1 MGPWNWLI
9 VGMLPMILLHF
20 HCMHEKYTKILE
32 LSKGTI
38 LIKGAWFANIDM
50 LTTSNPDNVHHV
62 LSTNFSNYPKG
73 PKFRRIF
80 NILGNGLFNSDFDE
94 WRKIRGLAQG
104 FVNHKQ
110 FHRFMAKIN
119 HDFLENKL
127 VPVLDNAS
135 QQNLVVDLQDVFQ
148 RLMLDATCITAT
160 SYNPNS
166 LCIGFPEVPFLKALD
181 NAGEAIFFRHL
192 VPEGFLKS
200 QRWLGIGKEKK
211 LSKACEVL
219 DHIVAKY
226 ISMRQE
232 ELGKGKRP
240 EENKDSFDAL
250 KYQLTETEIFG
261 TTPTN
266 KYMRDAILGLIFAG
280 QDSTS
285 AALTWLFWLLSK
297 NPSVETNIK
306 EELKS
311 KLPVNKANKLHIFTE
326 EELNKLVYLHGALYE
341 TLRLFPP
348 APLQVRTCIHPDTL
362 PSGHKV
368 NSKMKIVFS
377 AYAMGRMT
385 SVWGNDCLEFKP
397 ERWITEKGGIKHVP
411 SHKFLAFSAGPRICL
426 GKESAITRIKSVA
439 AVILHNYHVQVMEGQ
454 FVTPKASIVLHMK
467 NGLRVRNKNTWP

>member
-1 MGPWNWLI
+1 
-9 VGMLPMILLHF
+9 
-20 HCMHEKYTKILE
+20 
-32 LSKGTI
+32 
-38 LIKGAWFANIDM
+38 M

-80 NILGNGLFNSDFDE
+80 KILGNGLFNSDFDE

-166 LCIGFPEVPFLKALD
+166 LCFGFPEVPFLKALD
-181 NAGEAIFFRHL
+181 DAGRTQI
-192 VPEGFLKS
+192 K
-200 QRWLGIGKEKK
+200 
-211 LSKACEVL
+211 
-219 DHIVAKY
+219 VA
-226 ISMRQE
+226 
-232 ELGKGKRP
+232 
-240 EENKDSFDAL
+240 
-250 KYQLTETEIFG
+250 
-261 TTPTN
+261 
-266 KYMRDAILGLIFAG
+266 
-280 QDSTS
+280 
-285 AALTWLFWLLSK
+285 
-297 NPSVETNIK
+297 
-306 EELKS
+306 
-311 KLPVNKANKLHIFTE
+311 VNKANKLHIFTE

-397 ERWITEKGGIKHVP
+397 QRWITEKGGIKHVP
-411 SHKFLAFSAGPRICL
+411 SHKFLAFSACL

-454 FVTPKASIVLHMK
+454 LVTPKASIVLHMK
-467 NGLRVRNKNTWP
+467 NGLRVRIKNTWP